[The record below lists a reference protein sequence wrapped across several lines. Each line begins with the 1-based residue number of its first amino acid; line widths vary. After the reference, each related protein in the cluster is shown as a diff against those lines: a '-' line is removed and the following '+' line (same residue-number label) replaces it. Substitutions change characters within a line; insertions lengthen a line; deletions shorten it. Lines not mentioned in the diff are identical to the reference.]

1 MAGTEVEIGA
11 YGGSGGNFS
20 STTIGPTSSNHSD
33 AELDKEEGAGGG
45 GGGGGLF
52 STSQVLLWVPHATIA
67 LLLIGLV
74 AASFVRFHSKHGHKY
89 RKTSAPTGVAR
100 EAPATAWMQDNAV
113 VDMHVLDGQ
122 SPVSD
127 PPGGTT
133 PKQTLSLSNPPLD
146 PLDDEAGAVQIE
158 WWDSSAASGEPPD
171 RVSESSVRLQSSS
184 GVLCNPVESSGR
196 RGTAGGEAPRAL
208 FSVWTLRRGRVGDI
222 VCLPK
227 AISKPLRVSAGDCT
241 TDECHE
247 LLLEKL

>member
-1 MAGTEVEIGA
+1 MAGTEVEVGP
-11 YGGSGGNFS
+11 YGGRGGDGNFS
-20 STTIGPTSSNHSD
+20 SSTPSATSPAPHND
-33 AELDKEEGAGGG
+33 AEVDEEGADGE
-45 GGGGGLF
+45 LL

-89 RKTSAPTGVAR
+89 RKPSTPGVAR
-100 EAPATAWMQDNAV
+100 EAPTTAWMQDNAV
-113 VDMHVLDGQ
+113 VDLQMLDGQ
-122 SPVSD
+122 SPVTD
-127 PPGGTT
+127 PPVGTT
-133 PKQTLSLSNPPLD
+133 TPISPTNPPLE
-146 PLDDEAGAVQIE
+146 PLDDEAGAVQID
-158 WWDSSAASGEPPD
+158 WWDSGTSAEPPD
-171 RVSESSVRLQSSS
+171 RISESSGRLQSNG
-184 GVLCNPVESSGR
+184 GVCNPVESGGR
-196 RGTAGGEAPRAL
+196 RGAAGGAVGGEAPRAL